1 MYVLCFC
8 LSYKEF
14 SYIKKVK
21 FKGTKCWEMHF
32 LVFRIQ
38 IFTWRGGGGEGR
50 ITPYPL
56 PPTCVPK
63 THNPQI
69 SKHKLLEILFSRRI
83 RCEVCTRTE
92 EKAAAF
98 LGKLHKNLLNKNLFN
113 CLRTHRPLSISFT
126 FFCSYVH

>member
-1 MYVLCFC
+1 MLGNA
-8 LSYKEF
+8 LSGVPYSNIYME
-14 SYIKKVK
+14 
-21 FKGTKCWEMHF
+21 E
-32 LVFRIQ
+32 
-38 IFTWRGGGGEGR
+38 GGGGGGGR

-98 LGKLHKNLLNKNLFN
+98 LGKLHKNLLIALEHIDHFHKWRFPLHSFVVMFI
-113 CLRTHRPLSISFT
+113 RPTALILKQM
-126 FFCSYVH
+126 FC